1 MFVVD
6 LLWFCVEV
14 PFPFFLVGEATGIET
29 MTLKKSL
36 LHPNLTEVSMQASCA
51 NVDMDDE
58 SNVTLNEDDRR
69 RREGGERITA

>member
-14 PFPFFLVGEATGIET
+14 PFPFFFVGEATGIET

-36 LHPNLTEVSMQASCA
+36 LHPYLTEVS
-51 NVDMDDE
+51 
-58 SNVTLNEDDRR
+58 
-69 RREGGERITA
+69 I